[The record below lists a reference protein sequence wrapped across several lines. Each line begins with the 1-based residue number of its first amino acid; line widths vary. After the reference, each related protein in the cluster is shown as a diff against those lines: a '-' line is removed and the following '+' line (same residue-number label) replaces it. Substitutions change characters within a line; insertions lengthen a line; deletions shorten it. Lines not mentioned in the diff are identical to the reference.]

1 MRLLLRSC
9 ILQTGPVFLKHGC
22 GIPDSCCCPSLP
34 GLVKGLVRPAS
45 SGGDGD
51 GDGGEGEACNQEPG
65 KIWSLPRS
73 LWSRRPGQGGP
84 PLRRPP
90 LSPLERVSNLIPRQ
104 MLNREVLQLSGQQ
117 LVGDDCGH
125 TLQPAPGLRLPSTA
139 GQVSFQT
146 GDLVLVEFRRRHR
159 LEMQKMLLLVPG
171 GEVHSNWGML
181 AHQQILGH
189 LPGQIFRTSTGSEL
203 VLRRPTLEEFVL
215 LMKRGPAISYP
226 KDATTMLMMMD
237 IGDGDSVLESG
248 SGSGAMTLFLSR
260 AVGPSGHV
268 YSFEVR
274 KDHHERAKTN
284 YQCWRN
290 AYEVARGKEWPNNV
304 DFINKDIVLAND
316 DIQGTMFD
324 AISLD
329 MRSPQL
335 ALPAIHVHLKQ
346 GGVCAVYLANITQVI
361 DLLEGIHSAGLPL
374 ACEKILEV
382 VHRDWFVA
390 PAVRKDGSTAPRVE
404 PQRNVDD
411 LADEEEND
419 TAQDHGEED
428 DTKSFCIVPYVARP
442 HHEQVSH
449 TAFLTKLRKLKPALQ

>member
-9 ILQTGPVFLKHGC
+9 ILQTRPVFLKHGC

-51 GDGGEGEACNQEPG
+51 GDGGEGEAGNPEPG
-65 KIWSLPRS
+65 RIWSLPRS

-104 MLNREVLQLSGQQ
+104 MLNMGVLQLSGQQ

-146 GDLVLVEFRRRHR
+146 GDLVLAEFRRRHR

-189 LPGQIFRTSTGSEL
+189 LPGQIFRTSTGSQL

-226 KDATTMLMMMD
+226 K
-237 IGDGDSVLESG
+237 V
-248 SGSGAMTLFLSR
+248 
-260 AVGPSGHV
+260 
-268 YSFEVR
+268 
-274 KDHHERAKTN
+274 
-284 YQCWRN
+284 
-290 AYEVARGKEWPNNV
+290 
-304 DFINKDIVLAND
+304 
-316 DIQGTMFD
+316 
-324 AISLD
+324 
-329 MRSPQL
+329 
-335 ALPAIHVHLKQ
+335 
-346 GGVCAVYLANITQVI
+346 
-361 DLLEGIHSAGLPL
+361 
-374 ACEKILEV
+374 
-382 VHRDWFVA
+382 
-390 PAVRKDGSTAPRVE
+390 
-404 PQRNVDD
+404 
-411 LADEEEND
+411 
-419 TAQDHGEED
+419 
-428 DTKSFCIVPYVARP
+428 
-442 HHEQVSH
+442 
-449 TAFLTKLRKLKPALQ
+449 